1 MTTID
6 DLKKDNIFTESNNI
20 RLRRLTGE
28 DRSDFFRV
36 LKAISSMP
44 ALYELDR
51 VNELIWKEIL
61 SSDTVVAFAVE
72 KKEQAVYVGNCM
84 VKHPEAGILELGID
98 IAPEYQNQGIATEA
112 MRLLVGK
119 IRLLCPDQRLISRMY
134 SDNDRSRHI
143 ILGLGG
149 VKIAEEPAEYK
160 EAAALSAAIYTAG
173 GEKPSGTGAGENPAE
188 PDGGEKPAGT
198 DAGENPAVPDGGK
211 KPAGPCAGE
220 NPAVPDGGKKPAGP
234 CAGEN
239 PAEPDGGERTAGTEV
254 RSESPSADRL
264 KKTHIDVFEIRP

>member
-20 RLRRLTGE
+20 RLRKLTGE
-28 DRSDFFRV
+28 DRSAFFSV

-61 SSDTVVAFAVE
+61 FSDTVIAFAVE
-72 KKEQAVYVGNCM
+72 KKKQAVYVGNCM

-160 EAAALSAAIYTAG
+160 EAAALAAAISTAG
-173 GEKPSGTGAGENPAE
+173 GEKPAGTDAGENPAE
-188 PDGGEKPAGT
+188 PDGGEKPTETDAGENPAVPDGGKKPAGT

-211 KPAGPCAGE
+211 KPAG
-220 NPAVPDGGKKPAGP
+220 
-234 CAGEN
+234 
-239 PAEPDGGERTAGTEV
+239 TEV

-264 KKTHIDVFEIRP
+264 KNTHIDVFEIRP

>member
-20 RLRRLTGE
+20 RLRKLTGE

-134 SDNDRSRHI
+134 SDND
-143 ILGLGG
+143 
-149 VKIAEEPAEYK
+149 
-160 EAAALSAAIYTAG
+160 
-173 GEKPSGTGAGENPAE
+173 
-188 PDGGEKPAGT
+188 
-198 DAGENPAVPDGGK
+198 AGENPAVPDGGK
-211 KPAGPCAGE
+211 KPAGTGAGENPAESDGGEKPPRTDAGKNPAEPDGGEKPAGTGAGE
-220 NPAVPDGGKKPAGP
+220 NPAVPDGGEKPAGTG
-234 CAGEN
+234 AGEN
-239 PAEPDGGERTAGTEV
+239 PAVPDGGERTTGTEV

-264 KKTHIDVFEIRP
+264 KNTHIDVFEIRP

>member
-20 RLRRLTGE
+20 RLRKLTGE

-61 SSDTVVAFAVE
+61 FSDTVLAFAVE

-84 VKHPEAGILELGID
+84 VKHPEARILELGID

-160 EAAALSAAIYTAG
+160 EAAALAAAISTA
-173 GEKPSGTGAGENPAE
+173 
-188 PDGGEKPAGT
+188 GGEKPAGT

-211 KPAGPCAGE
+211 KPAGTG
-220 NPAVPDGGKKPAGP
+220 
-234 CAGEN
+234 AGEN
-239 PAEPDGGERTAGTEV
+239 PAEPDGGEKPAGTDVGENPAVPDGGERTAGTEV

-264 KKTHIDVFEIRP
+264 KNTHIDVFEIRP